1 MTTKGLIKKYKRD
14 YDLIIRLYSLDKLY
28 LTTSQVNKFLK
39 LRGEKKY
46 PHYEI
51 RNGRQVIIYDKIKSK
66 REKRLCRI

>member
-28 LTTSQVNKFLK
+28 LTNLQVNKFLK
-39 LRGEKKY
+39 LRGEKIY

-51 RNGRQVIIYDKIKSK
+51 QNERQVIVYDKVKSK
-66 REKRLCRI
+66 RKRGICRI

>member
-28 LTTSQVNKFLK
+28 LTDRQVNKFLK
-39 LRGEKKY
+39 KRGEKKY
-46 PHYEI
+46 PHYGI